1 MNRWTPLEWDYGAP
15 LPQGGA
21 DAKWVFIITAVA
33 IGVAVIVFMSAML
46 SSLQANFIKRVLTSQ
61 PHIQLIPP
69 DEVARPLRPS
79 APGRI
84 VAAVVQ
90 RPAQRIRSIDQWQK
104 IRSQLSEWP
113 DIVTVSPTMTA
124 SALAVRGDASRSIS
138 LTGIDPEVY
147 FKIVR
152 IPDYIVAGQP
162 RLLTDDILIGTE
174 LAKNLGASLGDKDQ
188 CLRCYL
194 CVPHSTITGIFD
206 LGNKGANQRTTF
218 VALRTAQALSNL
230 VGGVTTIDI
239 TVNDIYAA
247 ETIAQSVEAATS
259 VEADSWIKTNAQ
271 FFTAVN
277 AQQTSNT
284 LIRVFVGLS
293 VAFGIASVLI
303 VSVIQRSKDIGIL
316 RAMGTSQGQILR
328 VFLVQGGLLGFLGS
342 LIGAAAGGSAVVFWH
357 AFMRQADGSE
367 LFPLILEPSLFI
379 NAVLLAALTGVAAAA
394 VPALRAA
401 KLDPVVAIRG

>member
-1 MNRWTPLEWDYGAP
+1 MNRWTPFEWITALRFLKEGRM
-15 LPQGGA
+15 QTI
-21 DAKWVFIITAVA
+21 FIVTAVA
-33 IGVAVIVFMSAML
+33 IGVAVIVFMSAL
-46 SSLQANFIKRVLTSQ
+46 LLSLQANFIKRVLTSQ
-61 PHIQLIPP
+61 PHIQLIAP
-69 DEVARPLRPS
+69 DEMARPLREPES
-79 APGRI
+79 GRVLAPI
-84 VAAVVQ
+84 VQ

-124 SALAVRGDASRSIS
+124 SALAVRGDANRSIT
-138 LTGIDPEVY
+138 LIGMDPDVY

-152 IPDYIVAGQP
+152 VPDYIVAGQP
-162 RLLTDDILIGTE
+162 RLLTDDILVGTE
-174 LAKNLGASLGDKDQ
+174 LAKDLGASLGDKINVTAATGSSRI
-188 CLRCYL
+188 L
-194 CVPHSTITGIFD
+194 TITGIFD
-206 LGNKGANQRTTF
+206 LGNKSANQRTTY

-230 VGGVTTIDI
+230 VGGVTTIDL
-239 TVNDIYAA
+239 TVPDVYEA
-247 ETIAQSVEAATS
+247 EKIAQSVQAATG
-259 VEADSWIKTNAQ
+259 VEADSWMATNAQ

-277 AQQTSNT
+277 AQLISNT

-357 AFMRQADGSE
+357 GYMRQADGSE

-379 NAVLLAALTGVAAAA
+379 NTVLLAAVTGVAAAA
-394 VPALRAA
+394 VPAIRAA